1 MRKKNILFN
10 PYFFN
15 PEMIE
20 GAFSAAR
27 RNDLTLSIIQPAF
40 SESMPMGKKYDG
52 LLTAAIKNMEQEKE
66 LNPECKIVCHTL
78 LAAEELLNTAD
89 AIVAAD
95 ESQICSIAVNYL
107 LRKGFS
113 NFACCL
119 KQEREDLFRMQ
130 VQKFGMETIHTFS
143 PSPVQQEVDL
153 ESRIEFIRN
162 LPKPCAFIV
171 QTVLWSERWHEV
183 IYRSGV
189 KVPEELAILGIDN
202 LEYICNSQMPQL
214 SAIDTNAFDVGFRS
228 VEIMARLL
236 AGETVPHMTLIAPKK
251 RVVER
256 ESTDFY
262 AVGNEKLRRMILF
275 ARQHISEGITVC
287 RLANEFSMAVP
298 SLDELFLRHLRNTP
312 KRFLIELQL
321 KRAEE
326 LLKQGNLKIAAVA
339 QESGFAT
346 LKSFYDF
353 FKEYHNATPKEWC
366 CNKH

>member
-1 MRKKNILFN
+1 MRKKSILLN

-27 RNDLTLSIIQPAF
+27 RYDLALSILQPAYN
-40 SESMPMGKKYDG
+40 EDMPTGKKYDG
-52 LLTAAIKNMEQEKE
+52 ILTAGIKNAEQGKE
-66 LNPECKIVCHTL
+66 HNPECKIVCHTL
-78 LAAEELLNTAD
+78 LASEKLRNAAD

-95 ESQICSIAVNYL
+95 ESQICSVGVNYL

-119 KQEREDLFRMQ
+119 EQEREDLFRSQLKKSGIEML
-130 VQKFGMETIHTFS
+130 HSFS
-143 PSPVQQEVDL
+143 PLPIQQEVDL

-162 LPKPCAFIV
+162 LPKPCAFFV
-171 QTVLWSERWHEV
+171 QTVLWSERWNEV

-202 LEYICNSQMPQL
+202 LEYICNSHSPQL
-214 SAIDTNAFDVGFRS
+214 SAIDTNAFDVGFHS

-262 AVGNEKLRRMILF
+262 AVGNEKLRQMILF
-275 ARQHISEGITVC
+275 ARKHIGEGITVH
-287 RLANEFSMAVP
+287 RLANEFSMTVP
-298 SLDELFLRHLRNTP
+298 SLDELFQRHLRNTP

-321 KRAEE
+321 KRAED
-326 LLKQGNLKIAAVA
+326 LLKQGDLTIAAVA
-339 QESGFAT
+339 KESGFAT
-346 LKSFYDF
+346 LSGFYDVF
-353 FKEYHNATPKEWC
+353 HKYHNTSPKEWC
-366 CNKH
+366 FKR